1 MSNAVS
7 ALRLPEPATAA
18 TLRSAD
24 RALDGARRSL
34 WVGLVTGCLA
44 LLLSACGGGSGSNS
58 VIAPTALDYDPLTGG
73 NPVFSFQACSTVD
86 TAAPQVDQPIT
97 NWSSTPALPAG
108 LSFASDGSLV
118 GVPGA
123 VTASANYLV
132 VASNAAGS
140 VQQTISIAIT
150 IPPFPAG
157 LSYATNPASYTVGL
171 PSVPN
176 VPAVTGNI
184 TSWSISPPLPAG
196 LSISATTG
204 VISGTP
210 TAASA
215 AASYTVTAQ
224 DCIGGQ
230 TSASL
235 SLSVASG
242 GGGGLLDTPRFVY
255 TANSGDGTVSI
266 NTLNPVNGKL
276 QAAGYAVLSGTPVAI
291 ERSAGHDELFV
302 LDQTENQVEVYSINP
317 VSGQLT
323 PIAGSPFGLPLNAAP
338 SDFLLDGAR
347 ARLFVANTGLNSISV
362 FSVAANGVLTP
373 VAGSPFALT
382 GQEPV
387 SLALEPNEGFLYAA
401 CRGSDQIAALTV
413 AVSGALSGQQLFSSA
428 NSPQALDTLLSSTGN
443 RMLYVGCGA
452 GGNQVIPYTINPA
465 SGAITA
471 GIAVT
476 DVNGSISRL
485 DAVQFSNGNRTLY
498 ALNTT
503 LGRVQRLGVL
513 GGGAVTIPLDSVPFY
528 VGADPVAIARTDTDS
543 FCFVVFQG
551 EAAISS
557 ASVDAANFGVLTPVA
572 PSESPTDRQRVRALP
587 ADVVVVN
594 GTDAPIYSSD
604 SVYAANFLNTDLAQ
618 YSFTPAPATLSPKNP
633 ATVAA
638 GAGPNSIVVH
648 PRLDKAY
655 VINNQDT
662 IGQDILVYDIAPNG
676 NLITPPVAIDLA
688 LAGAAGAGGAW
699 SAAIDPS
706 GRFLIV
712 TRPLV
717 QESQVISYPLD
728 ASGNLGQG
736 LAAAAGDTARGGA
749 IDPTGR
755 FFYVANSI
763 SNTIGQYSINP
774 STGALTSIAAPL
786 AAGTGPWAVTVDPTG
801 RFAYVA
807 SFSSN
812 SLSAYAIDPVSGA
825 LSDILE
831 AGGGPVTLVQGN
843 QPVDLRFERGGR
855 VLYVACEG
863 SLEINRFL
871 INLNPNDAI
880 VNGTVFLF
888 AEQSIQVAPRSLAID
903 GANGSLFAAISST
916 GEVRSYDFSLTQDV
930 GVLTLRDTDQSAPS
944 SGTRAVAV
952 RTRLQ

>member
-1 MSNAVS
+1 MSNAVPAPRHAEAAS
-7 ALRLPEPATAA
+7 AAGPQASVLARRGRLPVRLAGGLLAA
-18 TLRSAD
+18 L
-24 RALDGARRSL
+24 G
-34 WVGLVTGCLA
+34 
-44 LLLSACGGGSGSNS
+44 LLLAACGGGSGSNN
-58 VIAPTALDYDPLTGG
+58 VIAPTQLDFDPLTGG
-73 NPVFSFQACSTVD
+73 TPQFSFQACSTVD

-97 NWSSTPALPAG
+97 DWNSTPDLPAG

-123 VTASANYLV
+123 VTAAADYIV

-140 VQQTISIAIT
+140 VQQTIRIAIT
-150 IPPFPAG
+150 IPPSPAG

-176 VPAVTGNI
+176 VPSVTGNI
-184 TSWSISPPLPAG
+184 TSWSINPALPAG

-210 TAASA
+210 TAAAA
-215 AASYTVTAQ
+215 AASYTVTAA
-224 DCIGGQ
+224 DCLGGQ
-230 TSASL
+230 TTASL
-235 SLSVASG
+235 SLSVAAG

-255 TANSGDGTVSI
+255 TANAGDGTLSI
-266 NTLNPVNGKL
+266 NTLNPLNGKL
-276 QAAGYAVLSGTPVAI
+276 QAAGYAVIDGTPVAI

-302 LDQTENQVEVYSINP
+302 LDQTGNQVEVFSINP

-323 PIAGSPFGLPLNAAP
+323 PIAGSPFALPPNAAP

-362 FSVAANGVLTP
+362 FAVAANGTLTP

-382 GQEPV
+382 GQQPV

-413 AVSGALSGQQLFSSA
+413 AVSGALSGQQLFISA
-428 NSPQALDTLLSSTGN
+428 DSPQALDTLTSSSGN
-443 RMLYVGCGA
+443 RMLYVGCG
-452 GGNQVIPYTINPA
+452 GTGNQVIPYTINGTN
-465 SGAITA
+465 GAITA
-471 GIAVT
+471 GVAVT
-476 DVNGSISRL
+476 DVNGAIARL

-513 GGGAVTIPLDSVPFY
+513 ASGAVTIPLDSAPFY
-528 VGADPVAIARTDTDS
+528 VGAEPVAIARNDTDTFS
-543 FCFVVFQG
+543 FVVFRG
-551 EAAISS
+551 EAAVSS
-557 ASVDAANFGVLTPVA
+557 AAVDAGNFGVLTPVA

-587 ADVVVVN
+587 ADLVVVN
-594 GTDAPIYSSD
+594 GTDAPIFATD
-604 SVYAANFLNTDLAQ
+604 SVYAANFANTDVSQ
-618 YSFTPAPATLSPKNP
+618 YSFSPSPATLTPKSP

-638 GAGPNSIVVH
+638 GAGPNSILVH

-662 IGQDILVYDIAPNG
+662 IGQDILVYDIAQNG
-676 NLITPPVAIDLA
+676 NLVTPPVSIDLA
-688 LAGAAGAGGAW
+688 LAGATGAGAW

-712 TRPLV
+712 TRTAP
-717 QESQVISYPLD
+717 QSQVISYPIAAD
-728 ASGNLGQG
+728 GSLGAG
-736 LAAAAGDTARGGA
+736 LATAAGDTARGGA

-755 FFYVANSI
+755 FYYVANSI
-763 SNTIGQYSINP
+763 SNTVGQYSINP
-774 STGALTSIAAPL
+774 STGALTSIGAPL
-786 AAGTGPWAVTVDPTG
+786 AAGSTPWAVTVDPTG
-801 RFAYVA
+801 RFVYVA
-807 SFSSN
+807 SFSGN

-831 AGGGPVTLVQGN
+831 AGGGPVTLVQGS

-871 INLNPNDAI
+871 INLNPNDAT
-880 VNGTVFLF
+880 VDGTLFLF
-888 AEQSIQVAPRSLAID
+888 AEQSIQVAPRGLAID
-903 GANGSLFAAISST
+903 GANGTLFAAISNT
-916 GEVRSYDFSLTQDV
+916 GQVRSYGFSLTQNV
-930 GVLTLRDTDQSAPS
+930 GELTLSDTDQSAPA
-944 SGTRAVAV
+944 SGTRAVAG